1 MFYAENKVRND
12 KKSNEEAAAA
22 QRRSTSPLGKSV
34 CNSVKCFDKFT
45 GNGKNW

>member
-22 QRRSTSPLGKSV
+22 AYSEDQLLRWENQCVIR
-34 CNSVKCFDKFT
+34 
-45 GNGKNW
+45 